1 MHIAQ
6 YVFTTGGQIRI
17 LVAHNRLAGAG
28 GTDRSTMTDVA
39 SSLTRAVAR
48 QYDLFQ
54 SSLELLQKDR
64 KFLNY
69 GYTVSGKETYEERQ
83 ERLCLEVFQAAE
95 IGKEDVILDVG
106 FGSGDQDFL
115 LSHACAFRTLIGFN
129 ISERQ
134 VRYANER
141 AVRENLA
148 HKLSFRLGE
157 AERLPGVEG
166 SSVDRILAIECAFYF
181 DRPRFYERAAHV
193 LKPGGLVVLADI
205 AFADRAAFLTRR
217 AEDLRRVGTHSS
229 NRAEWEQHFRTRFVC
244 RINERTRP
252 GAQMA
257 VWQILKT
264 SPFSRLSAAERRAW
278 MKMAF
283 YSQLVALGLQV
294 GFIQYDL
301 IVLQKP

>member
-1 MHIAQ
+1 
-6 YVFTTGGQIRI
+6 
-17 LVAHNRLAGAG
+17 
-28 GTDRSTMTDVA
+28 MTDFA
-39 SSLTRAVAR
+39 SSLTRTIAR

-54 SSLELLQKDR
+54 ASLEFLQKER

-95 IGKEDVILDVG
+95 IGQGDVVIDVG
-106 FGSGDQDFL
+106 FGSGEQDFL
-115 LSHACAFRTLIGFN
+115 LSNTCEFSRLVGFN

-141 AVRENLA
+141 AIRENVA

-157 AERLPGVEG
+157 AERLHGVAD

-181 DRPRFYERAAHV
+181 DRPRFYRRAAQV
-193 LKPGGLVVLADI
+193 LKPDGLVVLADI
-205 AFADRAAFLTRR
+205 AFADRAAFLARR
-217 AEDLRRVGTHSS
+217 AEDLRRVGTQSS
-229 NRAEWEQHFRTRFVC
+229 NRTEWERHFRTRSVC
-244 RINERTRP
+244 RINNRTQP
-252 GAQMA
+252 GAQMT
-257 VWQILKT
+257 VLQILKT
-264 SPFSRLSAAERRAW
+264 APFSRVSAAERRAW

-294 GFIQYDL
+294 SFIQYDL
-301 IVLQKP
+301 IVLQKK

>member
-1 MHIAQ
+1 
-6 YVFTTGGQIRI
+6 
-17 LVAHNRLAGAG
+17 
-28 GTDRSTMTDVA
+28 MTDFA
-39 SSLTRAVAR
+39 SSLTRTVAR

-54 SSLELLQKDR
+54 TSIELLQKDR

-83 ERLCLEVFQAAE
+83 QRLCLEVFQAAE
-95 IGKEDVILDVG
+95 IGKGNVIIDVG
-106 FGSGDQDFL
+106 FGSGEQDFL
-115 LSHACAFRTLIGFN
+115 LSHACEFRNLIGFN

-181 DRPRFYERAAHV
+181 DRPCFYERAAQV

-205 AFADRAAFLTRR
+205 AFADRAAFLARR
-217 AEDLRRVGTHSS
+217 AEDLRRVGTQSS
-229 NRAEWEQHFRTRFVC
+229 NRAEWERHFRTRSVRC
-244 RINERTRP
+244 INDRTRP
-252 GAQMA
+252 GAQMP
-257 VWQILKT
+257 VRQILKT
-264 SPFSRLSAAERRAW
+264 APFSRLSAAEHREW
-278 MKMAF
+278 IKMAF
-283 YSQLVALGLQV
+283 YSQLVAIGLRV
-294 GFIQYDL
+294 SLIQYDL